1 MFLTAFFPG
10 FALSISLIL
19 VIGAQNAFVLRQG
32 LRRSHV
38 GPVVLVCCLSEGI
51 LIFAGVAGFGAVAE
65 RAPFALE
72 LMRWGGVAF
81 LTVYGLRSLR
91 DAWTNTEALATT
103 GGGEQSLRAA
113 LVTVLLFT
121 WANPHVYLDT
131 VGLIGAVAATY
142 GEGRWAFGAG
152 ALAASCLFFLV
163 LGYGARVLAPVF
175 ARPSAWRV
183 LDGIVGVT
191 MLGLALKLA
200 LSG

>member
-32 LRRSHV
+32 LRRSHA

-103 GGGEQSLRAA
+103 SGGEQSLRAA